1 MTIEPGYGE
10 TPLEPDEA
18 DALTPQAREIFGGRP
33 MKVELYEA
41 EQAVSVE
48 VGTAFL
54 EDVVAGRL
62 VLADLLSD
70 VFVRTLHRA
79 LYGDLWT
86 WAGRYRTRDLN
97 IGVEPAHIAVEFR
110 GSLETIRYRWEN
122 TDDWTPR
129 ELGIVV
135 HAEAVRVHCFVD
147 GNGRATRL
155 LADLVF
161 LAAQDAEADV
171 ETYDWAV
178 DKRQYIALLRDYDM
192 SRDPRLLAE
201 FVPIRRVDEAEAL

>member
-54 EDVVAGRL
+54 KDVVAGRL

-97 IGVEPAHIAVEFR
+97 IGVAPAHIAAELR
-110 GSLETIRYRWEN
+110 GSLETIRY
-122 TDDWTPR
+122 
-129 ELGIVV
+129 
-135 HAEAVRVHCFVD
+135 VRSGTRSARIAPLARSLTVRDSRLSCSRRRRSHNILPIAMVRSLLHNE
-147 GNGRATRL
+147 GQRKLITISVRSLRALFIRSN
-155 LADLVF
+155 
-161 LAAQDAEADV
+161 
-171 ETYDWAV
+171 
-178 DKRQYIALLRDYDM
+178 
-192 SRDPRLLAE
+192 SRVSL
-201 FVPIRRVDEAEAL
+201 